1 MLTQREKDQLQE
13 SEHAAGVSLD
23 IRDYN
28 GPLDLLSH
36 LIDERRADL
45 DNLPIAEIC
54 SQYFAV
60 LKASEA
66 AGMDMDLASEFV
78 LMGSTLLQI
87 KSLLLLPEQKSAEPN
102 EGPDPRAELVL
113 RIMAYRRIKVLAEE
127 IQGRMESWG
136 SLPLKPAETPES
148 LGIELSVVEDRLD
161 RDKLMLA
168 IRQLGERNA
177 YRFGAAN
184 KRIRRILKRE
194 RFSVK
199 EKMSQIIAKLKEKK
213 HAFFHEFFPQ
223 GKSPIAERVSAFL
236 AVLELLHSHSIEAV
250 QSGPFAVILL
260 RLIPSA
266 KKEGEDHG
274 Q

>member
-1 MLTQREKDQLQE
+1 MWTETEKDQFQE
-13 SEHAAGVSLD
+13 GEPSVGISLD

-54 SQYFAV
+54 SQYFDI
-60 LKASEA
+60 LNASEA
-66 AGMDMDLASEFV
+66 AGIDMDLASEFV

-87 KSLLLLPEQKSAEPN
+87 KSLLLLPEQKTADLN

-113 RIMAYRRIKVLAEE
+113 RIMAYRRIKILAEE

-136 SLPLKPAETPES
+136 GLPLKPAETPES

-161 RDKLMLA
+161 PDKLMLA

-184 KRIRRILKRE
+184 RRIRRILKRE

-199 EKMSQIIAKLKEKK
+199 EKMNQIIAKLGEKK
-213 HAFFHEFFPQ
+213 HAFFNEFFPQ
-223 GKSPIAERVSAFL
+223 GKSPVAERVSAFL
-236 AVLELLHSHSIEAV
+236 AVLELLHAHSIEAV
-250 QSGPFAVILL
+250 QTGPFAVILL
-260 RLIPSA
+260 RLIPAA
-266 KKEGEDHG
+266 KKEGGNDG

>member
-1 MLTQREKDQLQE
+1 MWTETENNQLQE
-13 SEHAAGVSLD
+13 GDPAVGISLD

-54 SQYFAV
+54 SQYFEV

-66 AGMDMDLASEFV
+66 AGIDMDLASEFV

-87 KSLLLLPEQKSAEPN
+87 KSLLLLPEQKTPDLN

-113 RIMAYRRIKVLAEE
+113 RIMAYRRIKILAEE
-127 IQGRMESWG
+127 IQGRMDSWG

-161 RDKLMLA
+161 PDILMLA
-168 IRQLGERNA
+168 IRQLAERNA

-184 KRIRRILKRE
+184 RRIRRILKRE

-199 EKMSQIIAKLKEKK
+199 EKMSQIVAKLGEKK

-223 GKSPIAERVSAFL
+223 GKSPVAERVSAFL

-250 QSGPFAVILL
+250 QTGPFAVILL

-266 KKEGEDHG
+266 IKEGENDG